1 MVILQKE
8 APMDRKEDREMLRKG
23 GFAENEVT
31 QLSRLRMDYDEKE
44 RRQALADHRRMEF
57 VRWLVSTGKLTDQ
70 IA

>member
-1 MVILQKE
+1 
-8 APMDRKEDREMLRKG
+8 MDRKDDREILRRG
-23 GFAENEVT
+23 GFAEKEVLRLSKLRKDYNE
-31 QLSRLRMDYDEKE
+31 QE